1 MTYKDLIS
9 IDSVAVIPLYRNN
22 STYLQCQSLDWLLCD
37 EPWPRSVNNP
47 NVLSAGFEIGLLAMK
62 NK

>member
-9 IDSVAVIPLYRNN
+9 IDSVALIPLYRNH
-22 STYLQCQSLDWLLCD
+22 STDLQCQSMDWLLCD
-37 EPWPRSVNNP
+37 EPWPTWVNNS
-47 NVLSAGFEIGLLAMK
+47 VLSAGFEIGLLAMK